1 MKRILIFCCT
11 GFEMMEFAPFYDVAG
26 WAKSEYG
33 FDVEIDTCGFTRD
46 VKSAFWGTEIKV
58 DKLISEINVNDYDAL
73 AIPGGDHLYGF
84 FSEAYDERFLELIR
98 KFDNS
103 KKVIASICVAALSIG
118 KSGVLAGRKATTY
131 HLADAYRQ
139 KELAGFG
146 VNVIPDEP
154 VVIDDNII
162 TSYCPQTAPAVAY
175 EMMKMLI
182 GEEKVNVIKEG
193 MGFDEII
200 I

>member
-1 MKRILIFCCT
+1 M
-11 GFEMMEFAPFYDVAG
+11 D
-26 WAKSEYG
+26 
-33 FDVEIDTCGFTRD
+33 
-46 VKSAFWGTEIKV
+46 
-58 DKLISEINVNDYDAL
+58 DYDAL
-73 AIPGGDHLYGF
+73 TIPGGDHLYGF

-98 KFDNS
+98 KFDYS
-103 KKVIASICVAALSIG
+103 KKVIASICVAALPIG

-162 TSYCPQTAPAVAY
+162 TSYCPQTAPTVAY
-175 EMMKMLI
+175 AMMTKLL